1 MSPEWTKHPS
11 GCLYQTSNSF
21 TMNTNK
27 IQAMLDLF
35 EGGFPADAIT
45 SCQAWDDMTCAE
57 QMMVESHIFE
67 A

>member
-1 MSPEWTKHPS
+1 
-11 GCLYQTSNSF
+11 
-21 TMNTNK
+21 MNANK

-45 SCQAWDDMTCAE
+45 SCQAWDDLTCNE
-57 QMMVESHIFE
+57 QMIVESNIFE

>member
-1 MSPEWTKHPS
+1 MDETPFGVSVS
-11 GCLYQTSNSF
+11 NFNSF

-45 SCQAWDDMTCAE
+45 SCQAWDDMTCQE
-57 QMMVESHIFE
+57 QMVVESYIFE